1 MTVLVTG
8 SNGFVGARVVER
20 LIARG
25 RRDIRA
31 FVRPGS
37 DLSRLEEL
45 RREHGAGAFEIV
57 KGSLASPEEAKEAL
71 RGVDVVLHLAAALRG
86 SAADMFLGTVVT
98 SKNLIEAALSLP
110 KPPKVV
116 LVSSFSVYG
125 VAKLPR
131 GALVEES
138 TPVEDE
144 PLSRDLYAL
153 TKLRQERLFWEAAER
168 GLPLTVVRP
177 GVVYGPTS
185 GAFSARV
192 GLQLPGVFLHLG
204 RDNLLPLTYVDNC
217 AEAIVLAGET
227 EASLGQVYNVV
238 DDDLPTARDYLAR
251 YKREVAPLRSLSVP
265 YPLLF
270 LGSHLVER
278 YHEHSKGQL
287 PAIFTPYK
295 TASNWKGNRFT
306 NDKLKRLGWRP
317 LVSTE
322 EGIARTFAHLKGARA
337 A

>member
-1 MTVLVTG
+1 VTALVTG

-20 LIARG
+20 LLARG
-25 RRDIRA
+25 QNVRA

-37 DLSRLEEL
+37 DLTRLEAL
-45 RREHGAGAFEIV
+45 RDPKRPFEIFR
-57 KGSLASPEEAKEAL
+57 GSLASPEAAAEAL
-71 RGVDVVLHLAAALRG
+71 SGVRVVYHLAAALRG
-86 SAADMFLGTVVT
+86 TAADMFLGTVVT
-98 SKNLIEAALSLP
+98 SKNLLEAAGRM
-110 KPPKVV
+110 KDPPRIV

-131 GALVEES
+131 GAVVDES

-144 PLSRDLYAL
+144 PLARDLYAL
-153 TKLRQERLFWEAAER
+153 TKLRQERLFWEASEKYH
-168 GLPLTVVRP
+168 LDLVVLRP
-177 GVVYGPTS
+177 GVIYGPTS

-192 GLQLPGVFLHLG
+192 GLQMPGVFLHLG

-217 AEAIVLAGET
+217 AEAIVQAGET
-227 EASLGQVYNVV
+227 AAAVGQIYNVV

-265 YPLLF
+265 YPLLM

-278 YHEHSKGQL
+278 YHVHSKGQL

-295 TASNWKGNRFT
+295 TASNWKGNRFA
-306 NDKLKRLGWRP
+306 NDKLKALGWRP
-317 LVSTE
+317 LVTTD
-322 EGIARTFAHLKGARA
+322 EGIARTFGYLRARA